1 MNEQAPP
8 GSASGSP
15 APEDPGVRSAVG
27 AASVRRRRRLPLVWL
42 VPILTALIAGWLAWD
57 TFSKRGPMIT
67 LAFDTAAGLTAGQSQ
82 LKYRNVVM
90 GTVKTI
96 TIPPDLSKVLVTI
109 ETVKEAEPLL
119 TDKTIFWVVKPQL
132 FAGNISGLET
142 ILSGSYIGMRPSSDV
157 GVAKRDFVGQED
169 PPILQASVKGT
180 TYRLDTNRLGSIS
193 LGAPIFFRDI
203 EVGTV
208 LGWDLHDLASRVAI
222 HAFVRAPFD
231 RYVRDDS
238 NFWNASGL
246 SVSLGANGIDI
257 QMESLRAILLGG
269 IAFDTAHDSTAPIS
283 QAERRFKL
291 YANTEEAKSAG
302 FGQQIKLIS
311 YFPGSVAGVTEG
323 AEVRFHGLKIGE
335 VTRVGLVYDPK
346 QDRVVAPIHYRV
358 EAGRV
363 SNLAK
368 AQGMEPINVAEEM
381 IKRGLRATL
390 QAPSLI
396 SPQKIISLE
405 VVPDAKPADL
415 AMEGDHYVIPAAE
428 VGGFDSIT
436 ASASELLAKINRID
450 FDRIGNSLVGASV
463 GIDQMVNG
471 PQIKTTL
478 AALEKAM
485 IDVQDIA
492 RKLDVAGT
500 PALKRLPDIA
510 LQLQEAMTKANRL
523 IGSVDKGYG
532 DTSKFH
538 RDLDRLLPQITD
550 AARSIRAL
558 ADLLSRH
565 PEALIKGR
573 TNTGKE

>member
-1 MNEQAPP
+1 MSEQAPP
-8 GSASGSP
+8 GSASRPPVAGGP
-15 APEDPGVRSAVG
+15 AAT
-27 AASVRRRRRLPLVWL
+27 ASVRRRRRLPLVWI

-57 TFSKRGPMIT
+57 TFSKRGPTIT
-67 LAFDTAAGLTAGQSQ
+67 VSFDSASGLTAGQSQ

-142 ILSGSYIGMRPSSDV
+142 ILSGSYIGMRPSSES
-157 GVAKRDFVGQED
+157 GAAKREFVGQED

-180 TYRLDTNRLGSIS
+180 TFRLDSRRLGSIS

-222 HAFVRAPFD
+222 HAFVRAPYD

-246 SVSLGANGIDI
+246 SVSLGANGVNI

-283 QAERRFKL
+283 QADHRFKL
-291 YANTEEAKSAG
+291 YANLEEAKSAG

-323 AEVRFHGLKIGE
+323 SEVRFHGLKIGE

-346 QDRVVAPIHYRV
+346 TDRIVAPIHYRV
-358 EAGRV
+358 ESGRV

-368 AQGMEPINVAEEM
+368 TRGMEPINVAEEM

-396 SPQKIISLE
+396 SPQKVISLE
-405 VVPDAKPADL
+405 VLADPKPGELTEED
-415 AMEGDHYVIPAAE
+415 GHYVIPAVE
-428 VGGFDSIT
+428 LGGFDSIT
-436 ASASELLAKINRID
+436 TSASELLSKINRID
-450 FDRIGNSLVGASV
+450 FDKIGNSLVGASV

-471 PQIKTTL
+471 PQIKATL
-478 AALEKAM
+478 VALEKAM

-492 RKLDVAGT
+492 RKLDVDGT

-510 LQLQEAMTKANRL
+510 QQLQEAVTKANRL

-532 DTSKFH
+532 DTSKFN
-538 RDLDRLLPQITD
+538 RELDRLLPQLTD
-550 AARSIRAL
+550 AARSIRSL
-558 ADLLSRH
+558 ADLLTRH